1 MPTYRAPVEDYRFLL
16 TELFDASS
24 LTELPG
30 YEEASPELMTDVI
43 AEAANFCENVLFPLN
58 QSGDAEGCTWHDGV
72 VTTPAG
78 FKDAFAQYAQGG
90 WVGLTTEPQY
100 GGQGLPELLRL
111 ALDEM
116 VCASNLSFAMY
127 PALTQGVIAALQA
140 HGTTEQQQLYIPS
153 LASGK
158 WAGTM
163 CLTEAHAGT
172 DLGLL
177 RTKADPMDDGS
188 FTLTGQKIFITAG
201 EHDLTENIIHMV
213 LARLPD
219 APQGSRGISLF
230 LVPKFLVNAD
240 GSRGARNSVTCGS
253 IEHKMGIRASATC
266 VLNFDGARGFLVGA
280 PQKGLRAM
288 FTMMNAAR
296 IGVGLQG
303 LGLADA
309 AYHSAVAYAR
319 ERLQGRAPASP
330 HNQEGMPD
338 AIIDHPDIRRSLLF
352 IRAFTEG
359 ARALTV
365 FTALHLDAEH
375 RHPDPAKREEAE
387 DIVALL
393 TPIIKAFYTDMGFE
407 STNLALQVFG
417 GHGYIRE
424 YGVEQYVRDARIG
437 QIYEGTNHI
446 QALDLI
452 GRKLGTGEG
461 RLLKRY
467 AAIVAEEVALSTAI
481 SELAPLAESLGATA
495 KRLESATLGLL
506 TRSAMDATQGPA
518 VANDYLRAFGFLALG
533 HMWLRSARIAVA
545 KRSSGGARP
554 PEFYEQKLALA
565 RFYFARMLPQTRAL
579 FAAIEAGGDAI
590 MAFPRDGF

>member
-1 MPTYRAPVEDYRFLL
+1 MPTYRPPVEDYRFLL
-16 TELFDASS
+16 TELFDAASLSS
-24 LTELPG
+24 LPG
-30 YEEASPELMTDVI
+30 FEDATPELLSDVI
-43 AEAANFCENVLFPLN
+43 AEAGNFCENVLFPLN
-58 QSGDAEGCTWHDGV
+58 QSGDAEGCTWRDGV
-72 VTTPAG
+72 VTTPGG

-100 GGQGLPELLRL
+100 GGQGLPESLRL

-140 HGTTEQQQLYIPS
+140 HGTSEQQQLYIPS
-153 LASGK
+153 LASGL

-177 RTKADPMDDGS
+177 RTKADPLDDGS
-188 FTLTGQKIFITAG
+188 YMLTGQKIFITAG
-201 EHDLTENIIHMV
+201 EHDLTENIIHLV

-219 APQGSRGISLF
+219 APEGSKGISLF
-230 LVPKFLVNAD
+230 LVPKLLVNAD
-240 GSRGARNSVTCGS
+240 GSLGARNGVTCGS

-266 VLNFDGARGFLVGA
+266 VLNFDGARGFMVGA
-280 PQKGLRAM
+280 PHKGLRAM

-319 ERLQGRAPASP
+319 ERLQGRAPGSAQDSG
-330 HNQEGMPD
+330 HAAD
-338 AIIDHPDIRRSLLF
+338 AIIDHPDIRRSLLY

-375 RHPDPAKREEAE
+375 RHPDAARREEAQ

-393 TPIIKAFYTDMGFE
+393 TPIIKAFFTDMGFE

-424 YGVEQYVRDARIG
+424 YGIEQYVRDARIG
-437 QIYEGTNHI
+437 QIYEGTNHV

-467 AAIVAEEVALSTAI
+467 ATIVAEEIALAAAI
-481 SELAPLAESLGATA
+481 PELATMAEALGATA

-506 TRSAMDATQGPA
+506 KRSLTDAAQGPG
-518 VANDYLRAFGFLALG
+518 VANDYLRAFGLLAVG
-533 HMWLRSARIAVA
+533 HMWLRTARVAV
-545 KRSSGGARP
+545 KGRSSGGAWP
-554 PEFYEQKLALA
+554 ATFYSQKLALA
-565 RFYFARMLPQTRAL
+565 RFYFARMLPQSRAL
-579 FAAIEAGGDAI
+579 FATIEAGSDTV
-590 MAFPRDGF
+590 MAFPRDAF